1 MLEVP
6 VDGVPD
12 PEMVWKYADGSDVV
26 TADNVKVKYAGNVAK
41 IMFIP
46 GKRKERMH
54 KCLVLLPLFYL
65 PISKQHLSLHMQVVI
80 RVNTVWPPRTSG
92 VKTPP
97 SSS

>member
-46 GKRKERMH
+46 GKRKGRIH
-54 KCLVLLPLFYL
+54 VLIPSVIALVLLTHF
-65 PISKQHLSLHMQVVI
+65 
-80 RVNTVWPPRTSG
+80 
-92 VKTPP
+92 
-97 SSS
+97 

>member
-46 GKRKERMH
+46 GKREERVLIPSVVATVLPTLISEQLLFST
-54 KCLVLLPLFYL
+54 LVL
-65 PISKQHLSLHMQVVI
+65 
-80 RVNTVWPPRTSG
+80 
-92 VKTPP
+92 
-97 SSS
+97 

>member
-46 GKRKERMH
+46 GKRKE
-54 KCLVLLPLFYL
+54 KIQGFF
-65 PISKQHLSLHMQVVI
+65 
-80 RVNTVWPPRTSG
+80 
-92 VKTPP
+92 
-97 SSS
+97 

>member
-46 GKRKERMH
+46 GKRKGRILIPSVIA
-54 KCLVLLPLFYL
+54 LVFLTL
-65 PISKQHLSLHMQVVI
+65 ISEHLSLHLQVVI
-80 RVNTVWPPRTSG
+80 RVNTAWPPRTSG

>member
-46 GKRKERMH
+46 GKRKGRI
-54 KCLVLLPLFYL
+54 LIPSVIVTVLLTHF
-65 PISKQHLSLHMQVVI
+65 
-80 RVNTVWPPRTSG
+80 
-92 VKTPP
+92 
-97 SSS
+97 

>member
-46 GKRKERMH
+46 GKRKERIH
-54 KCLVLLPLFYL
+54 KCLVLLSLFL
-65 PISKQHLSLHMQVVI
+65 LTLISEHLSLHLQVAI

>member
-46 GKRKERMH
+46 GKRKERIT
-54 KCLVLLPLFYL
+54 VLLTH
-65 PISKQHLSLHMQVVI
+65 SEQHLSLHLQVVI
-80 RVNTVWPPRTSG
+80 RVNTAWPPRTSG

>member
-1 MLEVP
+1 MFSAFLLFQVNQQIVLEVP

-46 GKRKERMH
+46 GKREERVLIPSVVTLISEQLLFST
-54 KCLVLLPLFYL
+54 LVL
-65 PISKQHLSLHMQVVI
+65 
-80 RVNTVWPPRTSG
+80 
-92 VKTPP
+92 
-97 SSS
+97 

>member
-46 GKRKERMH
+46 GKRKERIT
-54 KCLVLLPLFYL
+54 VLLTH
-65 PISKQHLSLHMQVVI
+65 SKQHLSLHLQVVI
-80 RVNTVWPPRTSG
+80 RVNTAWPPRTSG